1 MAFESLAGKL
11 EAAFKKLRGKGRLTE
26 SDIKVAMREVKM
38 ALLEADVNFKIV
50 KDFIKNVSERAV
62 GADVLESL
70 TPGQQVIKIV
80 NEDSENTI
88 DGTVEIRTFL
98 GKAYQYDVK
107 TSIGNLI
114 VNSENSVVYEKGNK
128 VKLQLPSNKIVIL

>member
-1 MAFESLAGKL
+1 MLQDSI
-11 EAAFKKLRGKGRLTE
+11 RR
-26 SDIKVAMREVKM
+26 D
-38 ALLEADVNFKIV
+38 D
-50 KDFIKNVSERAV
+50 
-62 GADVLESL
+62 
-70 TPGQQVIKIV
+70 IKIV
-80 NEDSENTI
+80 DEDSENTI

-128 VKLQLPSNKIVIL
+128 VKLQLPSNKIVVL

>member
-1 MAFESLAGKL
+1 MAGSYYLDKNRNSGKKVIAANTGLAPEDNLGPY
-11 EAAFKKLRGKGRLTE
+11 
-26 SDIKVAMREVKM
+26 IKY
-38 ALLEADVNFKIV
+38 
-50 KDFIKNVSERAV
+50 
-62 GADVLESL
+62 
-70 TPGQQVIKIV
+70 
-80 NEDSENTI
+80 TI

-98 GKAYQYDVK
+98 GKAYKYDVK

>member
-1 MAFESLAGKL
+1 MAYGEFAKIYDELINEDINYDEMVDCIL
-11 EAAFKKLRGKGRLTE
+11 RICNENNIEFKVDRAKDK
-26 SDIKVAMREVKM
+26 D
-38 ALLEADVNFKIV
+38 IV
-50 KDFIKNVSERAV
+50 KATIRPD
-62 GADVLESL
+62 D
-70 TPGQQVIKIV
+70 IKIV